1 MLEYKKVVPRARDRM
16 ASPSSWLTWA
26 WKMHCFCLQRQLRR
40 LADGREPIWKGLAGL
55 AGVSE
60 PLGDLFGASLGF
72 CEACWVPLRGSWAPL
87 WKSVRR
93 LGAASGPLGCLFGAP
108 QNLLGAFLELGEAVW
123 GRWGAF
129 LGRLGASRVPF
140 WRPGGRPQAFWGQ
153 ESLGTAI
160 SGGTSPVIFRK
171 KEK

>member
-26 WKMHCFCLQRQLRR
+26 WKMHCFCLQRQLGR
-40 LADGREPIWKGLAGL
+40 LADGREPIWKGLAGF
-55 AGVSE
+55 AGVSG
-60 PLGDLFGASLGF
+60 PLGDLFGASLSF

-93 LGAASGPLGCLFGAP
+93 LGAASGPLGCVFGAP

-123 GRWGAF
+123 GRWGHFWAAWGA
-129 LGRLGASRVPF
+129 LGCLLAPWRAPSRLLGARN
-140 WRPGGRPQAFWGQ
+140 R
-153 ESLGTAI
+153 
-160 SGGTSPVIFRK
+160 
-171 KEK
+171 